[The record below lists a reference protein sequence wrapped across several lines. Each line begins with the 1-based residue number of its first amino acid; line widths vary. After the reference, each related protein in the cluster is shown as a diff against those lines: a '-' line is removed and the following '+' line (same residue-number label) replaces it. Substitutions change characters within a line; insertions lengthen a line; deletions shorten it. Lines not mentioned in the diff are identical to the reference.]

1 MPPFFVFLLAG
12 GLAWTPANIEQR
24 CYYAAQSPSG
34 HDAMGSFAGGS
45 AYTMATQIAEGYQL
59 VNAVSLKR
67 LNRKEL
73 GQLKFELQ
81 KILQEQR
88 GSQPPLEDTKAVQ
101 ARNRKIGRV
110 NNAMQVLQHSLGG
123 KK

>member
-1 MPPFFVFLLAG
+1 
-12 GLAWTPANIEQR
+12 
-24 CYYAAQSPSG
+24 
-34 HDAMGSFAGGS
+34 MGNFAGGS
-45 AYTMATQIAEGYQL
+45 AYTMANQIAEGYQL

-67 LNRKEL
+67 LNRTEL

-81 KILQEQR
+81 KILQELR
-88 GSQPPLEDTKAVQ
+88 GSQPPLEDTQAVQ
-101 ARNRKIGRV
+101 TRNRKIGRV

>member
-1 MPPFFVFLLAG
+1 
-12 GLAWTPANIEQR
+12 
-24 CYYAAQSPSG
+24 
-34 HDAMGSFAGGS
+34 MGNFAGGS
-45 AYTMATQIAEGYQL
+45 AYTMGNQIAEGYQL

-67 LNRKEL
+67 LNRTEL

-81 KILQEQR
+81 KILQELR
-88 GSQPPLEDTKAVQ
+88 GSQPPLEDTQAVQ
-101 ARNRKIGRV
+101 TRNRKIGRV

>member
-1 MPPFFVFLLAG
+1 
-12 GLAWTPANIEQR
+12 
-24 CYYAAQSPSG
+24 
-34 HDAMGSFAGGS
+34 MGSFAGGS
-45 AYTMATQIAEGYQL
+45 AFTMANQIADGYQL

-67 LNRKEL
+67 LNRTEL

-88 GSQPPLEDTKAVQ
+88 GSQPPLEDTQAVQ

-110 NNAMQVLQHSLGG
+110 NNAMQVLQHSLGA